1 MQAIAFI
8 LTRRGYAKKRPNDSW
23 PILFWPPFLFFPLH
37 KPSPVNHNGRVAWTQ
52 LRSPTERSS
61 VDDVRAR
68 AATSRD
74 GGPPVTVE
82 TLVVAGTSW
91 ARGGGAQA
99 QAPLRGVA
107 QWSGWGCGLWS
118 VDRPVGT
125 LASPAPLPLP
135 HRTLL
140 RSIRQGY
147 YAWRASRTVQLVG
160 LRCSVSGAAHGKP
173 WGGVTWLRGPRVGIF
188 FKRRGR
194 RSHDP
199 MLITWSK
206 DGFGPGASQELQRAG
221 SGPATD
227 SASLPFQ
234 APARF
239 SCRNGAHVGPG

>member
-1 MQAIAFI
+1 MPIYHAAFLLSFVI
-8 LTRRGYAKKRPNDSW
+8 TRCTGAVTVLKLCKQDQEGLCEKRPNDSW

-52 LRSPTERSS
+52 LRSPTDRSS

-82 TLVVAGTSW
+82 TLSGGWDAVGSW
-91 ARGGGAQA
+91 RWCAST
-99 QAPLRGVA
+99 AP
-107 QWSGWGCGLWS
+107 WSGQVEWVGVDCGVWTGRWERSPPRPRFLSLSARCS
-118 VDRPVGT
+118 VRFGRAT
-125 LASPAPLPLP
+125 
-135 HRTLL
+135 
-140 RSIRQGY
+140 

-199 MLITWSK
+199 MFITWSK
-206 DGFGPGASQELQRAG
+206 DGFVPGASQE
-221 SGPATD
+221 
-227 SASLPFQ
+227 
-234 APARF
+234 
-239 SCRNGAHVGPG
+239 